1 MSLAPIGAP
10 GCDLLL
16 QPDFLALEA
25 ASAGTADWTLSIPFS
40 VALAGLSINQQAFP
54 YEPAANPLG
63 FIASNGLRLVLG
75 IR

>member
-16 QPDFLALEA
+16 QPDLLAFEIVSEGA
-25 ASAGTADWTLSIPFS
+25 ADWTLSIPYS
-40 VALAGLSINQQAFP
+40 VALAGLSIYQQAFP
-54 YEPAANPLG
+54 FEPGVNPLG
-63 FIASNGLRLVLG
+63 VTASNGLRLILG